1 MSMSPPFF
9 TQSVF
14 VKSLTDLKDRP
25 QPSLPEIAFVGRSNV
40 GKSSLLNALLG
51 RKKLALVSS
60 TPGKT
65 RLINYF
71 LINNAYYF
79 VDLPG
84 YGYAKIAKKESAKWQ
99 KMIEAYLLNSKQLKL
114 VLLLADV
121 RREPMASD
129 MQMADWLNY
138 YQIPYAFILTKTD
151 KISRNQL
158 RKALKV
164 YGDEFPDHNIIP
176 FSIKNEKQI
185 EQLALFILNILSSK
199 ADNT

>member
-1 MSMSPPFF
+1 MPMSKPFF
-9 TQSVF
+9 TRSVF

-25 QPSLPEIAFVGRSNV
+25 QPFLPEIAFVGRSNV

-71 LINNAYYF
+71 LINNVYYF

-84 YGYAKIAKKESAKWQ
+84 YGYAKIAKKETAKWQ
-99 KMIEAYLLNSKQLKL
+99 NMIETYLLNSKQLKL

-121 RREPMASD
+121 RREPMISD

-138 YQIPYAFILTKTD
+138 YKIPYAFILTKTD
-151 KISRNQL
+151 KVSHNQL
-158 RKALKV
+158 QKTLKL
-164 YGDEFPDHNIIP
+164 YGDEFPDHNVIP

-185 EQLALFILNILSSK
+185 EQLAQFILNILSSK
-199 ADNT
+199 SGNT